1 METMYAAG
9 RRNLPPVPRPAPDR
23 LVRQEPGPV
32 PRPRS
37 AEAAPAPAAAD
48 RTPGVV
54 PREQPD
60 VGQQF
65 VVRLRSAAPA
75 FAAAAGAQ
83 SAVVREA
90 VPPAR
95 HRRARCRLVLRSAEG
110 NEVDLTFL
118 GPAGRPGA
126 ATARGFE
133 ESIQRWLGDGQR
145 REPAWLVPDD
155 DAAEGAAVD
164 VPAWLA
170 AR

>member
-1 METMYAAG
+1 METMFAAG
-9 RRNLPPVPRPAPDR
+9 RRNLPPVPRPASDR
-23 LVRQEPGPV
+23 LVRQEPSPA

-37 AEAAPAPAAAD
+37 PEDPPVAAAG
-48 RTPGVV
+48 TPGVD

-65 VVRLRSAAPA
+65 VARLRSAAPA
-75 FAAAAGAQ
+75 FATAAGAQ

-95 HRRARCRLVLRSAEG
+95 HRRARCRLVLRSADG
-110 NEVDLTFL
+110 IEVDLTFL

-126 ATARGFE
+126 GTAQGFE
-133 ESIQRWLGDGQR
+133 QSIQRWLRDGQR

-155 DAAEGAAVD
+155 DAADGTALD
-164 VPAWLA
+164 VSAWLA